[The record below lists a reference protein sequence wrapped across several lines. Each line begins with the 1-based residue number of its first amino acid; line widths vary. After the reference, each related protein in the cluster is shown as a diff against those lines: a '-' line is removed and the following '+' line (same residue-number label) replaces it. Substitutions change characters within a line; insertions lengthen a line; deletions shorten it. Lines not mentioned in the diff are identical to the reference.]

1 MTHELYRK
9 MIKEE
14 MEYNEASK
22 QMPKGDILEY
32 AFKQLSVIDNGVINT
47 QIEKYRTKKEEL
59 IKQYTEIN
67 ENINKLVEQYYV
79 ELIKTL

>member
-9 MIKEE
+9 LIKEE
-14 MEYNEASK
+14 IEYNEAGG

-47 QIEKYRTKKEEL
+47 QIENYRKRKEEL
-59 IKQYTEIN
+59 VKQYTEIT
-67 ENINKLVEQYYV
+67 EQINKLVEQYYG
-79 ELIKTL
+79 ELMKTL